1 MVIRL
6 VKKIWLING
15 KRFSELTP
23 NEITILDNMFSEYKN
38 RMKLKELEKKNK
50 TL

>member
-23 NEITILDNMFSEYKN
+23 NEKVILDQFFEDFKN
-38 RMKLKELEKKNK
+38 NKL
-50 TL
+50 

>member
-6 VKKIWLING
+6 VKKIWLVNG

-23 NEITILDNMFSEYKN
+23 NEKVILDQFFEDFKN
-38 RMKLKELEKKNK
+38 NKL
-50 TL
+50 